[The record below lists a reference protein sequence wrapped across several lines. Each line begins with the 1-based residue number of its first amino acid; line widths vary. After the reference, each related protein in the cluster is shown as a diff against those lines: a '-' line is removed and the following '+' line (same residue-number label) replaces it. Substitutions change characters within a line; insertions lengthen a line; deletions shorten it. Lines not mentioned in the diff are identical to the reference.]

1 MTDFQFGSAAPSPDA
16 DAWERL
22 STLFETIMS
31 LPPDAR
37 VSFLETSCGGDAPM
51 RAELMTLISGADD
64 APQFLRALASDV
76 VGPSFAAATVDDVSH
91 KTTPI
96 SLTGRRIRHFE
107 VRAPLGA
114 GGMGAVYLGRDT
126 MLDRDVALKFLP
138 SEQFAD
144 PTARR
149 RLVREA
155 QAASALNDPNVCA
168 MYAIEET
175 DDGGL
180 CLVMSYCA
188 GGTLRDR
195 LRAGPLSVAN
205 AIDVVTQLASG
216 LASAHRL
223 NIVHRDLKPANIGFA
238 DDGTVDDRTLSAET
252 STAATSTAATSPAAI
267 STAATSTPATSTAAT
282 SPAAISTAQNQ
293 DGVVVARKN
302 PIRAIAKI
310 LDFGVAVR
318 AGSDDMASG
327 GTASIAGTLP
337 YMAPEVLR
345 GGPADARADVWAL
358 GVILHE
364 MLVGQR
370 PFAAAGDATL
380 LYAILEDA
388 PRPLVRKD
396 GAFIPPAVAALV
408 TSMLAKNPNDRPA
421 DGAEVLAQ
429 LRALGEWRDATT
441 PTTTATTATRVNHP
455 RGKTSKALF
464 SAGIGV
470 AVIAALVLSMVWKNY
485 RKGPATAPIEVA
497 RIARPL
503 PSIAVLPFAVRG
515 GPELQYLR
523 EGMVD
528 LLTPAFDATGLLHG
542 VDPNSSIAAARALG
556 VVPLDSANAQSLAV
570 RLGARR
576 YVVGSVVRA
585 GEGFTLLATLYHADG
600 KGVARAQVN
609 VANADQLSGGV
620 ESLVRQLIAA
630 ELRAPGDTVAGLAAT
645 MTVSNRALRAYLDG
659 ERELRD
665 ARPAAAVAYFTRA
678 TEEDSLFALA
688 WYRLARAARWSEVD
702 SLNAR
707 AVRRAFD
714 LSASLPLRLQQLVRG
729 YYALRVG
736 SPVEA
741 ERQFR
746 QIVSDYPTDVDAWML
761 LGETLFDNNQYQ
773 GRATNEA
780 VVPFRRVMALDMR
793 NREVTVYLMEL
804 AARANRRGELDTL
817 FQMYFSPN
825 SAGEQPGIRET
836 YLALHARR
844 QELKERSIDDPVS
857 AQIALRRVGSEPSDI
872 RAARRFAS
880 VLALSSNGSAM
891 RVEGLLALATIEFSD
906 GQPVAAGRH
915 WRDAALFDENATL
928 LHRALMFV
936 APTSAVSADSLRA
949 VRRLLETS
957 PIPPVVPGELS
968 SEEQRSLRVYL
979 GGLLSKQLQD
989 TAALV
994 RARAQLAKAR
1004 TVDRLAGPL
1013 GAALR
1018 GHLALAR
1025 GNNAEAIVAFES
1037 SVVSIPFDVRSRIPA
1052 LGQQVDR
1059 FARAEALRAM
1069 GQTDDAKRWYASI
1082 LDGPALWSVPY
1093 RAVVAERLGAIP

>member
-1 MTDFQFGSAAPSPDA
+1 MTDFHFGGAAPSPDA

-22 STLFETIMS
+22 SSLFETIMS

-37 VSFLETSCGGDAPM
+37 VSFLETSCAGDAPM
-51 RAELMTLISGADD
+51 RAELLTLISGADE

-76 VGPSFAAATVDDVSH
+76 VGPSFAAATVDDVSRQ
-91 KTTPI
+91 TTRV

-138 SEQFAD
+138 SEEFAD
-144 PTARR
+144 PAARR

-180 CLVMSYCA
+180 CLVMSYCS

-195 LRAGPLSVAN
+195 LRAGPLSIAD
-205 AIDVVTQLASG
+205 AIDVATQLSSG

-238 DDGTVDDRTLSAET
+238 DDGTIDGGPSSVA
-252 STAATSTAATSPAAI
+252 TA
-267 STAATSTPATSTAAT
+267 
-282 SPAAISTAQNQ
+282 
-293 DGVVVARKN
+293 DGAVVARGN
-302 PIRAIAKI
+302 SIRAIAKI

-318 AGSDDMASG
+318 AGSDDVASG

-358 GVILHE
+358 GVIMHE

-370 PFAAAGDATL
+370 PFAATGDATL

-388 PRPLVRKD
+388 PRPLVRQD
-396 GAFIPPAVAALV
+396 GAFIPPTVAALV
-408 TSMLAKNPNDRPA
+408 TGMLAKNPGDRPA

-429 LRALGEWRDATT
+429 LRALGERRDGTT
-441 PTTTATTATRVNHP
+441 PSTPATNVTHVMRP
-455 RGKTSKALF
+455 RGTTWKSLF
-464 SAGIGV
+464 LAAIGV
-470 AVIAALVLSMVWKNY
+470 AVIAALVVFVVWNN
-485 RKGPATAPIEVA
+485 RKGRATAPIEVA
-497 RIARPL
+497 RIASPL
-503 PSIAVLPFAVRG
+503 PSIAVLPFTVRG

-542 VDPNSSIAAARALG
+542 VDPNSSIGAARALG

-600 KGVARAQVN
+600 KDVARAQVN
-609 VANADQLSGGV
+609 VANADSLSGGV

-645 MTVSNRALRAYLDG
+645 MTTSNRALRAYLDG

-773 GRATNEA
+773 GRPTNDA
-780 VVPFRRVMALDMR
+780 VAPFRRVMALDMR

-836 YLALHARR
+836 FLALHARR
-844 QELKERSIDDPVS
+844 QGLNERSIEDPVS
-857 AQIALRRVGSEPSDI
+857 AQIALRRGGSEGSDI

-880 VLALSSNGSAM
+880 VLARSSNAPAM

-906 GQPVAAGRH
+906 GQHEAAGRH
-915 WRDAALFDENATL
+915 WRDAALLDENATL

-936 APTSAVSADSLRA
+936 APTGAVSADSLRA
-949 VRRLLETS
+949 VRGSLETN
-957 PIPPVVPGELS
+957 PIPRAGPGELS

-979 GGLLSKQLQD
+979 GGLLSRQLQD

-994 RARAQLAKAR
+994 RAQAQLARVR
-1004 TVDRLAGPL
+1004 TADRLAGPL

-1025 GNNAEAIVAFES
+1025 GNSAEAIAAFES
-1037 SVVSIPFDVRSRIPA
+1037 SVVSIPFDV
-1052 LGQQVDR
+1052 
-1059 FARAEALRAM
+1059 
-1069 GQTDDAKRWYASI
+1069 
-1082 LDGPALWSVPY
+1082 
-1093 RAVVAERLGAIP
+1093 

>member
-1 MTDFQFGSAAPSPDA
+1 MTDLRFGSATPSPEA
-16 DAWERL
+16 DAWERI
-22 STLFETIMS
+22 STLFETVMS

-37 VSFLETSCGGDAPM
+37 VTFLETSCAGDAPM
-51 RAELMTLISGADD
+51 RAELLTLISGADD

-91 KTTPI
+91 TPTPI
-96 SLTGRRIRHFE
+96 PLTGRRIRHFE

-144 PTARR
+144 PAARR

-180 CLVMSYCA
+180 CLVMSYCS

-195 LRAGPLSVAN
+195 LRAGPLSVAD
-205 AIDVVTQLASG
+205 AIDVATQLASG
-216 LASAHRL
+216 LASAHRQ

-238 DDGTVDDRTLSAET
+238 NDGGTPSAAT
-252 STAATSTAATSPAAI
+252 PSAATSTAATSI
-267 STAATSTPATSTAAT
+267 SADSISATSTAPGANG
-282 SPAAISTAQNQ
+282 A
-293 DGVVVARKN
+293 VLARAN

-318 AGSDDMASG
+318 AGSDDAASG

-345 GGPADARADVWAL
+345 GGSADARADVWAL

-388 PRPLVRKD
+388 PRPLVRSD
-396 GAFIPPAVAALV
+396 GVLIPPTVAALV
-408 TSMLAKNPNDRPA
+408 TDMLAKNTHNRPA

-429 LRALGEWRDATT
+429 LRALGESHNGTPASTT
-441 PTTTATTATRVNHP
+441 VTSGTRVHHS
-455 RGKTSKALF
+455 RGSTSKSLF
-464 SAGIGV
+464 IAGISL
-470 AVIAALVLSMVWKNY
+470 AVSAALVLSVVWNNS
-485 RKGPATAPIEVA
+485 RKGTATAPIEVA
-497 RIARPL
+497 RIDSPL
-503 PSIAVLPFAVRG
+503 PPIAVLPFTVRG
-515 GPELQYLR
+515 GPELQYLH

-542 VDPNSSIAAARALG
+542 VDPNSSIGAARALG
-556 VVPLDSANAQSLAV
+556 AVPLDSANAQTLAV

-585 GEGFTLLATLYHADG
+585 GEGFTLLATLYHAEGND
-600 KGVARAQVN
+600 VARAQVN
-609 VANADQLSGGV
+609 VANADQLSSGV

-645 MTVSNRALRAYLDG
+645 MTTSNRALRAYLDG

-773 GRATNEA
+773 GRPTNDA
-780 VVPFRRVMALDMR
+780 VSAFRRVMALDMR

-844 QELKERSIDDPVS
+844 EGLNERTIDDPVS

-872 RAARRFAS
+872 RAAQRFAS
-880 VLALSSNGSAM
+880 VLARSSNRSAM
-891 RVEGLLALATIEFSD
+891 RVEGLLALATIEFCD
-906 GQPVAAGRH
+906 GQSVAAGGH
-915 WRDAALFDENATL
+915 WRDAALLDENATL
-928 LHRALMFV
+928 LHRALMLV
-936 APTSAVSADSLRA
+936 APTAAVSPDTLRA
-949 VRRLLETS
+949 VRRRLDTP
-957 PIPPVVPGELS
+957 PIPAAAPGELS

-979 GGLLSKQLQD
+979 SGLLSSQLQD
-989 TAALV
+989 TAALL
-994 RARAQLAKAR
+994 RAQAQLARVR
-1004 TVDRLAGPL
+1004 TADRLAGPL

-1025 GNNAEAIVAFES
+1025 GNNAEAIAAFES
-1037 SVVSIPFDVRSRIPA
+1037 SVVSIPFEVRSRIPA

-1059 FARAEALRAM
+1059 FARAEALLALSRPA
-1069 GQTDDAKRWYASI
+1069 DAKRWYLSI

-1093 RAVVAERLGAIP
+1093 RGIVAERLRAIP